1 MLEILFHR
9 YTLSPPHL
17 ELIPI
22 HFIDLAS
29 PLFHDI
35 PYLMNFDSTT
45 SNLAS
50 IGFYSFDRGPSHTI
64 GSTIPREV
72 SSWNASFSQVLL
84 NISLL
89 VGWYSFFLGI

>member
-35 PYLMNFDSTT
+35 PYLMNFSYSIQLRRILLQLD
-45 SNLAS
+45 LILS
-50 IGFYSFDRGPSHTI
+50 IGDRP
-64 GSTIPREV
+64 IP
-72 SSWNASFSQVLL
+72 
-84 NISLL
+84 
-89 VGWYSFFLGI
+89 